1 VIDSDLS
8 TVTAEADKVFRVAG
22 PEPHLIHVEMQS
34 SSDTTLPR
42 RLLRYNALLD
52 YRHKVRAW
60 SVAILLRPEAD
71 TATLTGN
78 LELRLPDGRLVHDFR
93 YGVIR
98 AWQQSVETILDGPL
112 SLLPMAILADIP
124 PEAALTVLER
134 INERLSQ
141 EASEPEAARLMK
153 STFLLSGLRF
163 EKEMIAQLILGVQ
176 SMSLLPAHILKDS
189 SSFELLKDMIR
200 PQLEKEVR
208 VELEKEV
215 RVELEKEVRVELE
228 KEVRV
233 EAARAM
239 LVDLASDRLGN
250 PSEGQKAILDGIA
263 DYERLMRLCK
273 RVGRLS
279 TWEELLE
286 S

>member
-1 VIDSDLS
+1 
-8 TVTAEADKVFRVAG
+8 
-22 PEPHLIHVEMQS
+22 
-34 SSDTTLPR
+34 
-42 RLLRYNALLD
+42 
-52 YRHKVRAW
+52 
-60 SVAILLRPEAD
+60 
-71 TATLTGN
+71 
-78 LELRLPDGRLVHDFR
+78 
-93 YGVIR
+93 
-98 AWQQSVETILDGPL
+98 
-112 SLLPMAILADIP
+112 
-124 PEAALTVLER
+124 
-134 INERLSQ
+134 
-141 EASEPEAARLMK
+141 
-153 STFLLSGLRF
+153 
-163 EKEMIAQLILGVQ
+163 
-176 SMSLLPAHILKDS
+176 MSLLPAHILKDS